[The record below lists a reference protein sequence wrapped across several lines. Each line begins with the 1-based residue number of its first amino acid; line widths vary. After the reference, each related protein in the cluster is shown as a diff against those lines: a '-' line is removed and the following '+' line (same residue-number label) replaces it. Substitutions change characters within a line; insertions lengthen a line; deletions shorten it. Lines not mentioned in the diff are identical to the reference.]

1 MAVNVYTTSV
11 TSENLSRH
19 EIIAWINDTLKTN
32 MSKIEEL
39 CTGDFFL
46 LLKIFNLTYQ
56 SDYKF
61 YTTTKKRW
69 CLLPVYGYAFPW

>member
-39 CTGDFFL
+39 CTGEFIFLKTINFLFL
-46 LLKIFNLTYQ
+46 LN
-56 SDYKF
+56 DKF
-61 YTTTKKRW
+61 I
-69 CLLPVYGYAFPW
+69 

>member
-39 CTGDFFL
+39 CTGEFI
-46 LLKIFNLTYQ
+46 LLKIVINNKLN
-56 SDYKF
+56 YKLS
-61 YTTTKKRW
+61 TK
-69 CLLPVYGYAFPW
+69 

>member
-19 EIIAWINDTLKTN
+19 EIIAWINDTLRTN

-39 CTGDFFL
+39 CTGELKRRFL
-46 LLKIFNLTYQ
+46 VIELGQKLN
-56 SDYKF
+56 S
-61 YTTTKKRW
+61 R
-69 CLLPVYGYAFPW
+69 GH